1 VRPPPP
7 CTPRWQPKSVLRY
20 SFLFMQPLYFELYRM
35 KTDRYFLRQKLVT
48 YARIHGIK
56 DTVRTS
62 I

>member
-1 VRPPPP
+1 
-7 CTPRWQPKSVLRY
+7 
-20 SFLFMQPLYFELYRM
+20 MQPLYFELYRM